1 MFPVVQSKIPSV
13 SDFMSGSKAF
23 FYSFPFLCVGIFK
36 QRSELARR
44 QMVLHGIPQEVPV
57 PLQYLISLSVY
68 FHATA
73 SYIIGLPDV
82 QVFPNDLHMS
92 FLFSLFS
99 TVNPCCSFPCQHW
112 GVCVRYGQD
121 KYECDCTRTGY
132 YGENCTV
139 RKSVF
144 LCESGAHILFYC
156 CTFQE
161 FQLFNLT

>member
-1 MFPVVQSKIPSV
+1 
-13 SDFMSGSKAF
+13 
-23 FYSFPFLCVGIFK
+23 
-36 QRSELARR
+36 
-44 QMVLHGIPQEVPV
+44 MVLYGMPLSVQEVQEVPV
-57 PLQYLISLSVY
+57 PIQYLTSLSVY

-73 SYIIGLPDV
+73 SYIICLPDV

-112 GVCVRYGQD
+112 GVCVRYSQD

-139 RKSVF
+139 RESVF
-144 LCESGAHILFYC
+144 LYESGAHILFYC
-156 CTFQE
+156 CTFYE